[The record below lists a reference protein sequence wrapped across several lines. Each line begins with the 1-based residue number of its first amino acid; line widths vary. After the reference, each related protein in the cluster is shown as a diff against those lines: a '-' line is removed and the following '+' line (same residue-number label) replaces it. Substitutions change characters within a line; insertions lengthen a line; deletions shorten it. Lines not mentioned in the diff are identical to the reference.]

1 MSNFNTEL
9 TMSLVKS
16 YEDACRELG
25 ILPTYPKF
33 VQCAK
38 IDRPS
43 MIAYHK
49 LIIIIRAL
57 NLLPNGKPWIPDF
70 NNPHES
76 KYRIWWNIIDNKLGF
91 LNTSNSTSSTSAYFG
106 SRLLFRSRSLAEYC
120 AKQFKD
126 LWQDYLIINQ
136 E

>member
-33 VQCAK
+33 TQCQK
-38 IDRPS
+38 QDRKS
-43 MIAYHK
+43 MIAYHQ
-49 LIIIIRAL
+49 LTVIIRAL
-57 NLLPNGKPWIPDF
+57 NILPNGKCWEVDLNERYQI
-70 NNPHES
+70 
-76 KYRIWWNIIDNKLGF
+76 KWRIWWDICKSGLILSCI
-91 LNTSNSTSSTSAYFG
+91 THMPSYASTQTG
-106 SRLLFRSRSLAEYC
+106 SRLLFRSEELAKYC

-126 LWQDYLIINQ
+126 LWSDYILM
-136 E
+136 

>member
-33 VQCAK
+33 TQCPK
-38 IDRPS
+38 IDRKS
-43 MIAYHK
+43 MIAYHQ
-49 LIIIIRAL
+49 LTIIIRAL
-57 NLLPNGKPWIPDF
+57 NILPNGKYWKPDF
-70 NNPHES
+70 NNRNEY
-76 KYRIWWNIIDNKLGF
+76 KWRIWWQVDEDCLGISF
-91 LNTSNSTSSTSAYFG
+91 AGYAPSGALTAVG
-106 SRLLFRSRSLAEYC
+106 SQLLFRSEELADYC

-126 LWQDYLIINQ
+126 LWSDYILM
-136 E
+136 

>member
-38 IDRPS
+38 IDRKS
-43 MIAYHK
+43 MIAYHQ
-49 LIIIIRAL
+49 LTIIIRAL
-57 NLLPNGKPWIPDF
+57 NILPNGKCWIMNF
-70 NNPHES
+70 NDSNQT
-76 KYRIWWNIIDNKLGF
+76 KWRIWWKVDKNDLECSF
-91 LNTSNSTSSTSAYFG
+91 MAYSASYAATYVG
-106 SRLLFRSRSLAEYC
+106 LRLLFRSEKLAEYC

-126 LWQDYLIINQ
+126 LWSDYILM
-136 E
+136 